1 MKKLTALTLALMM
14 ILGIFTAV
22 SAENLEPVTLK
33 MWFHGSNVTD
43 DKAVMEKVNEYLGEK
58 INATLQPIWGTWGD
72 FDTNVVTALTAMDD
86 VDMYFTCSWSAND
99 YAGYAT
105 DGYYARL
112 DDPENNLI
120 EKAGSEVW
128 ALLPQV
134 LTDGAVIKDAA
145 SGTGVYAVPGY
156 KDIAI
161 QNTWDVNVGLLTKY
175 GYTLE
180 DVENTD
186 YYGFGDMLAKVKA
199 GEGADFYPLCI
210 EPVVLER
217 MVNNSIVVTGD
228 SGAINV
234 MSYYIDPVDPSNEGP
249 YGNQIF
255 NKFAT
260 PEFKKFAEK
269 TREYY
274 LAGFIDPAMTN
285 TGTSND
291 ARQAAQLAGKYLI
304 GTQSYSYGYETA
316 ASAARGIEVAFV
328 PTTPPYVDT
337 TSSQG
342 AMFAISSVSKNPE
355 RAMMFLNLLNTD
367 PYLMTL
373 LNYGIEG
380 VHYDLTA
387 EGLVKFNPEA
397 RSTYQPWT
405 NGVGNITLLP
415 PLEGQST
422 DFVEDFKAYYGA
434 AKSTPVLGFIFN
446 QEAVE
451 SEMGAI
457 ANVSAEYAFAL
468 MSGAAD
474 PAEKL
479 DEFIKSMNGAG
490 IQKVIDEANMQLQ
503 DFLASK

>member
-1 MKKLTALTLALMM
+1 
-14 ILGIFTAV
+14 
-22 SAENLEPVTLK
+22 
-33 MWFHGSNVTD
+33 
-43 DKAVMEKVNEYLGEK
+43 
-58 INATLQPIWGTWGD
+58 
-72 FDTNVVTALTAMDD
+72 
-86 VDMYFTCSWSAND
+86 
-99 YAGYAT
+99 
-105 DGYYARL
+105 
-112 DDPENNLI
+112 
-120 EKAGSEVW
+120 
-128 ALLPQV
+128 
-134 LTDGAVIKDAA
+134 
-145 SGTGVYAVPGY
+145 
-156 KDIAI
+156 
-161 QNTWDVNVGLLTKY
+161 
-175 GYTLE
+175 
-180 DVENTD
+180 
-186 YYGFGDMLAKVKA
+186 
-199 GEGADFYPLCI
+199 DFYPLCI

-234 MSYYIDPVDPSNEGP
+234 MSYYIDPADPSNEGP

-434 AKSTPVLGFIFN
+434 AKSTPVLGFVFN
-446 QEAVE
+446 LEDVE